1 MRRRTLLALPAAFS
15 AVFSAVFCISETRAQ
30 RAPMAVATSF
40 NAVSEIVRAVAG
52 DAVRVTELIPDK
64 TEPHDFTPTLKT
76 LKTLKTADILVT
88 AGNGMEPWADAAARS
103 AGVKHV
109 FQAAQ
114 GFGSAGEPHAWL
126 APAGARF
133 MAQAVA
139 RELSRLH
146 PERQDAFKARLQTF
160 DAALAALEAQY
171 GARFAAAPR
180 KTFVTGHAAFGALCT
195 QFGLT
200 QASVEDVFAHGEP
213 TVKKLAELSRW
224 CRDHGVH
231 TVFSEEMA
239 SPAVSETLA
248 REAGARVV
256 PIFTMESSEDGSS
269 FLTRLKANLERIARA
284 LEE

>member
-1 MRRRTLLALPAAFS
+1 MRRRTLLALPFALPVAFP
-15 AVFSAVFCISETRAQ
+15 AVFFSEASAQ
-30 RAPMAVATSF
+30 RPPFAVATSF

-52 DAVRVTELIPDK
+52 EAVRVTELIPDK

-76 LKTLKTADILVT
+76 LKTLKTVDILVT
-88 AGNGMEPWADAAARS
+88 AGNGMEPWADAAARAS
-103 AGVKHV
+103 GVKHA

-114 GFGSAGEPHAWL
+114 GFGSANEPHTWL
-126 APAGARF
+126 APEGARF
-133 MAQAVA
+133 MAKAAA

-146 PERQDAFKARLQTF
+146 PEWQAVFINNLETF
-160 DAALAALEAQY
+160 DAALAAIEALY
-171 GARFAAAPR
+171 GKRFAAAPR

-195 QFGLT
+195 QFGLV
-200 QASVEDVFAHGEP
+200 QESVEDVFAHGEP

-224 CRDHGVH
+224 CRDHSVR

-256 PIFTMESSEDGSS
+256 PIFTMESSEDGSP
-269 FLTRLKANLERIARA
+269 FLSRMKANLERIAVA

>member
-1 MRRRTLLALPAAFS
+1 MLRRTLLALPAAIAAAFS
-15 AVFSAVFCISETRAQ
+15 FSEVRSQ
-30 RAPMAVATSF
+30 RPPFAVATSF

-52 DAVRVTELIPDK
+52 GAVRVTELIPDK

-88 AGNGMEPWADAAARS
+88 AGNGMEPWADAAARAS
-103 AGVKHV
+103 GVKHV
-109 FQAAQ
+109 LKIAE
-114 GFGSAGEPHAWL
+114 GFGSANEPHAWL

-133 MAQAVA
+133 MAKTAA

-146 PERQDAFKARLQTF
+146 PERQNVFTANFQNF
-160 DAALAALEAQY
+160 DAALEALEAQY
-171 GARFAAAPR
+171 GERFAAAPR

-195 QFGLT
+195 QFNLV
-200 QASVEDVFAHGEP
+200 QESVEDVFAHGEP

-224 CRDHGVH
+224 CRDHGVR

-256 PIFTMESSEDGSS
+256 PIFTMESSEDGSP
-269 FLTRLKANLERIARA
+269 FLTRMTANLERIANA
-284 LEE
+284 LAE